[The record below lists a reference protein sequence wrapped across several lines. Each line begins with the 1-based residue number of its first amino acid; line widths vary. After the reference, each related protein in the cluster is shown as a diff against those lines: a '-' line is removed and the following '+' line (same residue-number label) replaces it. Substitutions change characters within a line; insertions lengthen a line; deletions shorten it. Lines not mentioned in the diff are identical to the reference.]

1 MVKHG
6 GHFLTA
12 PLQNTSFIYLTIP
25 FQHDTIQTQ
34 PTTTEPNMSL
44 FPQKTIFIGFCFLI
58 VAWIFT
64 SLAKCASDDKDA
76 IEASQ
81 SSQSSRWDLSNRE
94 SVNCAEK
101 KQGARPACWRP
112 ADWQAYCSNTG
123 SCRR

>member
-12 PLQNTSFIYLTIP
+12 PLQNTSLIYLTN
-25 FQHDTIQTQ
+25 QTEHDTLLSQPPSTESTMTIIDQQT
-34 PTTTEPNMSL
+34 
-44 FPQKTIFIGFCFLI
+44 IIIGFGILLG
-58 VAWIFT
+58 AWAMLCIGQ
-64 SLAKCASDDKDA
+64 CASDEKDA
-76 IEASQ
+76 IEVSQ
-81 SSQSSRWDLSNRE
+81 STQSSRWDLSSRE

-101 KQGARPACWRP
+101 KQGARPACWKP